1 MNFSL
6 FSFKRCPYDNSSW
19 PINSGDLNIILGAW
33 NGFSGKC
40 RESCN
45 RLFFVNYFF
54 WKYDFW
60 SRDWSAH
67 KRRNKLDKSGDSE
80 NLQKGCHNNNR
91 KYGKFITPGGEKG
104 QGGPSSYQRQ
114 RDEQINSLCSFQN
127 ERAFFVERTF
137 YGWRFN
143 AENRSKRRLFCS
155 PINKMFPKVCRISV
169 ERQSFLN
176 QPSVLIRTLRKLFD
190 RLVSSTAAILPA
202 PLQYRD

>member
-1 MNFSL
+1 MPIWQRLLANQLGRFEYNFRCL
-6 FSFKRCPYDNSSW
+6 KRFFRKVPRKLQS
-19 PINSGDLNIILGAW
+19 A
-33 NGFSGKC
+33 FFRK
-40 RESCN
+40 
-45 RLFFVNYFF
+45 LFFLKIRLLVT
-54 WKYDFW
+54 WLKCPQ
-60 SRDWSAH
+60 
-67 KRRNKLDKSGDSE
+67 RRNKLDKSGDSE